1 MDINGLLRQATKF
14 KDAEDAEKLIERED
28 FESSVRRCVD
38 ETIKGFP
45 ADHDGIMEKRA
56 VFDSGVFSG
65 NKEHVYNLSGTIA
78 IMFSFLAIFE
88 LLDKTNKTVDA
99 CLRIYRRMLT
109 ISQEILCLSMSGFPD
124 GSFSRWRSLYEN
136 SIIIKLLI
144 RNNEELSSRFLKHS
158 VVSRKN
164 LNDMFDKMLKTK
176 TSIQEEDLYEKYIA
190 EFGKSFKE
198 NYGWLLDV
206 IPEKKNRT
214 FSNICKIVGDE
225 KALVPFYKLSCKV
238 LHANSFSS
246 DMYMGQ
252 FGDVIPVGPS
262 EHGNASPIYLT
273 INTALGVVGHLTEYA
288 YGKSSVGIFLINYI
302 VQIQLGIADSFKV
315 YL

>member
-14 KDAEDAEKLIERED
+14 KDAEKLIERED

-78 IMFSFLAIFE
+78 IMFNFLAIFE

-176 TSIQEEDLYEKYIA
+176 TSIQEEDL
-190 EFGKSFKE
+190 
-198 NYGWLLDV
+198 YGWLLDV